1 MNETSSAQ
9 RAQGKQMYFTA
20 TEPNLTH
27 PAILGTTRKDYFDLN
42 SKVKTFSPSVTTV
55 ADNPDFS

>member
-1 MNETSSAQ
+1 MKRAKHNEN
-9 RAQGKQMYFTA
+9 RENDMFFTA
-20 TEPNLTH
+20 TETNLTH
-27 PAILGTTRKDYFDLN
+27 PAILGKTRKDYFDFN